1 MGEDSRAGE
10 GKSMVLGPQGADG
23 GPLKYFQENPLS
35 RRAEL
40 FLFGGI
46 FLFSVGFLL
55 FGLFVLAP

>member
-1 MGEDSRAGE
+1 MA
-10 GKSMVLGPQGADG
+10 LGPHGIQVE
-23 GPLKYFQENPLS
+23 PLKYFRENPLS

-40 FLFGGI
+40 FLFGGV